1 MCLASSCC
9 FLQPKDSWEGGNE
22 SWSSS
27 SLPPR
32 APASAAPPAP
42 PRDLLGARTPSP
54 PKASGGWE
62 EDANL
67 DVDAYVA
74 GLSLSDKASRGS
86 SGTGSPAYSN
96 ASSGMGSK
104 PGSQGDL
111 RGTYIRMPSS

>member
-1 MCLASSCC
+1 M
-9 FLQPKDSWEGGNE
+9 
-22 SWSSS
+22 
-27 SLPPR
+27 
-32 APASAAPPAP
+32 
-42 PRDLLGARTPSP
+42 GARTPSP

-104 PGSQGDL
+104 PSSQGDL
-111 RGTYIRMPSS
+111 RGTHACLLKQHAEKMVVLRGRLGMNWLVVSTSSDMCM